1 MEVLPVWGYNP
12 LSCVHVHPPLALR
25 ERGRLRQAGPTLQE
39 SIISPRAAGRAP
51 PHMDRGFRIAPTPP
65 GVIPSAAAAAAG
77 GTFTSGGGSIFWL
90 LPAFNLA
97 VLALELAYQVCV
109 GGGRHMVPIQVIYLV
124 GGRGVGGAAPTCWDK
139 SPPLNTP
146 PPSPSPHAGPRPFPV
161 PSLPAALN
169 PLQAP
174 IQLLLPGDGWDEP
187 CRRRQPVPPSPGG
200 GGSGEG
206 ALPSTCSF
214 PQLLGLCKFSGAAG
228 GEGVGCRVVTG
239 HWKPGG
245 RKEPWIQGRASSAS
259 SAEMKPEAF
268 ASLG

>member
-12 LSCVHVHPPLALR
+12 LSCGHVHPPLALR

-109 GGGRHMVPIQVIYLV
+109 WGGRHMVPIQVIYLV

-139 SPPLNTP
+139 SPPQNEYPSPLP
-146 PPSPSPHAGPRPFPV
+146 LSPRGPPSFPCTQPPR
-161 PSLPAALN
+161 
-169 PLQAP
+169 
-174 IQLLLPGDGWDEP
+174 
-187 CRRRQPVPPSPGG
+187 
-200 GGSGEG
+200 
-206 ALPSTCSF
+206 CS
-214 PQLLGLCKFSGAAG
+214 
-228 GEGVGCRVVTG
+228 
-239 HWKPGG
+239 
-245 RKEPWIQGRASSAS
+245 
-259 SAEMKPEAF
+259 
-268 ASLG
+268 